1 MWYLSSCKQAYSVIF
16 TFIDKKI
23 KKTNKGQL
31 DVNLLPIPVYILGKN
46 TSLSNG
52 KLAIKTFMFEEMR
65 NVMNKKEGVIN

>member
-1 MWYLSSCKQAYSVIF
+1 MSFLHLL
-16 TFIDKKI
+16 I
-23 KKTNKGQL
+23 KKPNKGQL